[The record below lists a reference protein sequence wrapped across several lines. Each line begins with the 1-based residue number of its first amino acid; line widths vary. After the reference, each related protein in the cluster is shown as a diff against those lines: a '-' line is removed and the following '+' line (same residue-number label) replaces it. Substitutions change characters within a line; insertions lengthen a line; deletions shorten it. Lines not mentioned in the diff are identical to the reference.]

1 MPSLG
6 IRLRTVFGRLLRL
19 IRRKRRDFRGW
30 LEDTR
35 NFIHFSLLLVVPL
48 LIGLV
53 TWLANSIELLP
64 FLLFPPLVSGAFTLF
79 REPESQYASPRRF
92 VGGMTMGAVC
102 GWVALAVSAR
112 YLYRVPP
119 ETFQINPGAA
129 AFGVL
134 LTGIV
139 TWALDIEESQAFS
152 TALLVLVSGV
162 TQFIYVLS
170 VFASSV
176 IVVGVFVVWR
186 REIYE
191 QRADYLYQTT
201 HADDQVLVPMRGETA
216 DTVATFGAQ
225 LAAAHDT
232 GKLVLFSVVTDGE
245 HATDDAV
252 DTDGGAA
259 VRRVTPTG
267 DAATGSAAD
276 GQVSTAAAD
285 LPAAARETAESLEA
299 HAESLSDRFDIPCEV
314 VVVAGEPDDARVAVE
329 AATETNC
336 DLVVT
341 PYQTADGELTRF
353 IRGLFNST
361 LDVVVLRSNGERTS
375 WRRLLVPIKHYGE
388 VAHAMLD
395 FAERLTGETSYV
407 SVCHSI
413 DSEGDR
419 RTAEAM
425 VADLVEPFERA
436 IETRVTTS
444 PLESFLSVHADN
456 YDLTILGSST
466 DRTVVSRIIDAPTFE
481 QLKELDCD
489 IAIVHR
495 G

>member
-1 MPSLG
+1 MPLVS
-6 IRLRTVFGRLLRL
+6 RLRPVFRRLLRL
-19 IRRKRRDFRGW
+19 IRREWGDFRSW

-35 NFIHFSLLLVVPL
+35 NFIHLSLLLVVPL

-53 TWLANSIELLP
+53 TWLANAIDLLP

-102 GWVALAVSAR
+102 GWVALEVSAR
-112 YLYRVPP
+112 YLYQVAP

-139 TWALDIEESQAFS
+139 TWALDLEESQAFS

-162 TQFIYVLS
+162 TQFVYVLS
-170 VFASSV
+170 VFASSL
-176 IVVGVFVVWR
+176 IVVAVFVVWR

-201 HADDQVLVPMRGETA
+201 NADDQVLVPMRGETA

-225 LAAAHDT
+225 LAAAHET
-232 GKLVLFSVVTDGE
+232 GKLVLFGVVDDVAT
-245 HATDDAV
+245 ATDDAV
-252 DTDGGAA
+252 DTDGGTEL
-259 VRRVTPTG
+259 RRLTPTG
-267 DAATGSAAD
+267 DAAAESAGDDRISAD
-276 GQVSTAAAD
+276 AAD
-285 LPAAARETAESLEA
+285 LPPAARETAASLES
-299 HAESLSDRFDIPCEV
+299 HAASLRDRFDIPCEV
-314 VVVAGEPDDARVAVE
+314 VVVAGEPDDARIAVE

-353 IRGLFNST
+353 IRGLFDST
-361 LDVVVLRSNGERTS
+361 LDVVVLRSNGERTA

-395 FAERLTGETSYV
+395 FAERLAGETSYV

-413 DSEGDR
+413 DSEDDR

-425 VADLVEPFERA
+425 VADLVEPFSRA

-466 DRTVVSRIIDAPTFE
+466 DRTVVSRIVDAPTFE

>member
-1 MPSLG
+1 MLPPDS
-6 IRLRTVFGRLLRL
+6 RLRAILTRLLRL
-19 IRRKRRDFRGW
+19 LRREWRDFRSW
-30 LEDTR
+30 IEDTR
-35 NFIHFSLLLVVPL
+35 NFIHLSLLLVVPL

-102 GWVALAVSAR
+102 GWVALELSAR
-112 YLYRVPP
+112 YWYHVAP
-119 ETFQINPGAA
+119 ETFRINPGAA

-139 TWALDIEESQAFS
+139 TWALDFEESQAFS
-152 TALLVLVSGV
+152 TALLILVSGV
-162 TQFIYVLS
+162 TQVVYVVS
-170 VFASSV
+170 VFISSL

-216 DTVATFGAQ
+216 ETVATFGAQ
-225 LAAAHDT
+225 LAAAHET
-232 GKLVLFSVVTDGE
+232 GKLVLFSVVNDVESTPDEAG
-245 HATDDAV
+245 V
-252 DTDGGAA
+252 DTDGGTTL
-259 VRRVTPTG
+259 RRVRPTG
-267 DAATGSAAD
+267 ETAAESPGD
-276 GQVSTAAAD
+276 GNASTAAD
-285 LPAAARETAESLEA
+285 LPSSARETAEALEA
-299 HAESLSDRFDIPCEV
+299 HAKRLRDRFDIPCEV
-314 VVVAGEPDDARVAVE
+314 VVVAGEPDDARIAVE
-329 AATETNC
+329 AADETNC

-353 IRGLFNST
+353 IRGLFDST

-395 FAERLTGETSYV
+395 FAERLAGEMSYV

-413 DSEGDR
+413 DSESDR

-444 PLESFLSVHADN
+444 PLETFLSVHADN